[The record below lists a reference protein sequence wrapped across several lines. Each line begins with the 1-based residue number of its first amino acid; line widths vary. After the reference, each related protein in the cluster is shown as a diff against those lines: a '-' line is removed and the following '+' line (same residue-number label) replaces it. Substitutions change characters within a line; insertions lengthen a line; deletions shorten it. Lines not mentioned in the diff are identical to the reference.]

1 MLQRV
6 LFLFT
11 VILLVDSSWTAFN
24 LEKEKMIIWHF
35 GPYTICPFKKQL
47 VNASEAFA
55 LDLQSQ
61 SETAWVPWHISAFT
75 YGLVDCCLFKSRSR
89 ALWVWGLFW
98 SLRRDIGSLA
108 GCRIAKDFIFW
119 VGNNP
124 QLYGSFSQVPWT
136 FRCDTCH
143 RSVRLQAML
152 MSVEMF

>member
-61 SETAWVPWHISAFT
+61 SETA
-75 YGLVDCCLFKSRSR
+75 
-89 ALWVWGLFW
+89 
-98 SLRRDIGSLA
+98 
-108 GCRIAKDFIFW
+108 
-119 VGNNP
+119 
-124 QLYGSFSQVPWT
+124 
-136 FRCDTCH
+136 
-143 RSVRLQAML
+143 
-152 MSVEMF
+152 